1 MGAVPP
7 RSASPLTLGRVNAL
21 LEELSWRGFIAH
33 STDLDALAAALDS
46 GQVRS
51 YVGFDPTAPSIHMGN
66 LVQLMLSRRLQA
78 HGHRP
83 FLLVGG
89 STGLIG
95 DPKQSSERNLNPK
108 DLVHEWVE
116 RIRSQVSRFVD
127 FEGPNAATVV
137 NNYDWTAELS
147 TLDFLR
153 DIGKHFSVNRML
165 DREVVKA
172 RLESGISYTE
182 FSYMLLQ
189 SLDFL
194 ELYRRHGV
202 TMQTGG
208 SDQWGNLTSGV
219 ELIRRAD
226 AGRAHALATPL
237 LTKADGTKFG
247 KTESGT
253 VWLDPQMTSPYAFH
267 QFFLNAEDAMVGTY
281 LRIFSERGRAEIE
294 DLERQS
300 REAPHLRA
308 AQRAL
313 ADDITDL
320 VHSPTERRAATDAAA
335 ALFGRGELAALD
347 PSVLAAVARQLGD
360 ATMPWEDPLP
370 RVADVMAAA
379 GVVASKSA
387 ARRAIAD
394 GGAYLNNQKVTDPEQ
409 TVTRDDLLGGKFLV
423 VRRGKRTVG
432 AVRVEHQP

>member
-1 MGAVPP
+1 MNAVLDE
-7 RSASPLTLGRVNAL
+7 LT
-21 LEELSWRGFIAH
+21 WRGFIAH
-33 STDLDALAAALDS
+33 STDPDALASAFDS
-46 GQVRS
+46 GQVSS

-66 LVQLMLSRRLQA
+66 LVQLMLSRILQSG
-78 HGHRP
+78 GHRP

-116 RIRSQVSRFVD
+116 KIRAQVSRFVD
-127 FEGPNAATVV
+127 FEGPNAAVVV
-137 NNYDWTAELS
+137 NNYDWTSELS

-153 DIGKHFSVNRML
+153 NIGKHFSVNRML

-182 FSYMLLQ
+182 FSYVLLQ

-202 TMQTGG
+202 ILQTGG
-208 SDQWGNLTSGV
+208 SDQWGNLTAGV

-226 AGRAHALATPL
+226 GGKAHALATPL

-253 VWLDPQMTSPYAFH
+253 VWLDPAMTSPYAFH
-267 QFFLNAEDAMVGTY
+267 QFFLNAEDAKVVEY
-281 LRIFSERGRAEIE
+281 LKIFTRRSAEEIDDLGR
-294 DLERQS
+294 QTV
-300 REAPHLRA
+300 EAPHLRA

-320 VHSPTERRAATDAAA
+320 VHSPAERRAAASAAA
-335 ALFGRGELAALD
+335 AIFGRDDLLSLPEQTLRAVVAELGSPPMRVGQEL
-347 PSVLAAVARQLGD
+347 PSVVEVL
-360 ATMPWEDPLP
+360 
-370 RVADVMAAA
+370 AAA

-387 ARRAIAD
+387 GRRAIEE
-394 GGAYLNNQKVTDPEQ
+394 GGAYLNNVKVTDADARVAES
-409 TVTRDDLLGGKFLV
+409 DLLHGTFVV
-423 VRRGKRTVG
+423 VRRGRRTVG
-432 AVRVEHQP
+432 ALAIER

>member
-1 MGAVPP
+1 M
-7 RSASPLTLGRVNAL
+7 NAL

-33 STDLDALAAALDS
+33 STDLDALGATLDA
-46 GQVRS
+46 GQITS

-66 LVQLMLSRRLQA
+66 LVQLMVSRRLQA

-108 DLVHEWVE
+108 DVVHEWVE
-116 RIRSQVSRFVD
+116 RIRAQVSKFVD
-127 FEGPNAATVV
+127 FEGPAAAQVV
-137 NNYDWTAELS
+137 NNYDWTSELS

-202 TMQTGG
+202 VLQTGG

-226 AGRAHALATPL
+226 GGKAHAIATPL
-237 LTKADGTKFG
+237 LTKADGSKFG
-247 KTESGT
+247 KTEGGT

-267 QFFLNAEDAMVGTY
+267 QFFLNAEDSMVGSY
-281 LRIFSERGRAEIE
+281 LRIFSERSKDELNEI
-294 DLERQS
+294 LAQAA
-300 REAPHLRA
+300 EAPHLRV

-320 VHSPTERRAATDAAA
+320 VHSVAERQAATAAAA
-335 ALFGRGELAALD
+335 ALFGGGELRELAPD
-347 PSVLAAVARQLGD
+347 TLAAVHAELGGAQLAVGTD
-360 ATMPWEDPLP
+360 LP
-370 RVADVMAAA
+370 NVVDVMVAA
-379 GVVASKSA
+379 GVIASKSA
-387 ARRAIAD
+387 ARRAVTE
-394 GGAYLNNQKVTDPEQ
+394 GGAYLNNVKVTD
-409 TVTRDDLLGGKFLV
+409 VDHGISDDDLIAGKYLV
-423 VRRGKRTVG
+423 VRRGRKTVG
-432 AVRVEHQP
+432 VLELVK